1 MGGKW
6 HAQQGD
12 VGRSHRANPPFETDR
27 AYFMIDGIEDNG
39 AAGRVA
45 ALWRYPVSSIGGE
58 RLDIAEIN
66 QLGVAGDRLYGLFD
80 AKSGQVACPEKET
93 RWRPALFLSSRIG
106 SSGQVDL
113 RFPEE
118 DWISVSDTSVTERLT
133 AHFGFEVGIGRYGD
147 HPVGS
152 EPKVSPRYVTSPLH
166 IVTTGSIRAL
176 EQLTG
181 QSVLDPRRFRPNILI
196 ETSGETFSEKEWL
209 GRGLQVGSV
218 HSGVVEETKRCGM
231 TLIVQPGVEERPEV
245 LRGILR
251 HNRRNLGVYCDI
263 EIPGA
268 VRIGDGAYIT
278 S

>member
-1 MGGKW
+1 MGEKL
-6 HAQQGD
+6 H
-12 VGRSHRANPPFETDR
+12 VFEGMLSDLAPLATDQAR
-27 AYFMIDGIEDNG
+27 FMIAGTEDN
-39 AAGRVA
+39 AAGRVT

-66 QLGVAGDRLYGLFD
+66 QLGVTGDRLYGLFD
-80 AKSGQVACPEKET
+80 AESGQVACPEKET

-118 DWISVSDTSVTERLT
+118 DWISVSNTIVTERLT

-152 EPKVSPRYVTSPLH
+152 EPKVSPRYVSSPLH

-181 QSVLDPRRFRPNILI
+181 QSALDPRRFRPNILI

-231 TLIVQPGVEERPEV
+231 TLIAQPGVEERPEV

>member
-1 MGGKW
+1 MGEKL
-6 HAQQGD
+6 H
-12 VGRSHRANPPFETDR
+12 VFEGMLSDLAPCDTQWAR
-27 AYFMIDGIEDNG
+27 FMIDGIEDNW
-39 AAGRVA
+39 AAGRVT

-58 RLDIAEIN
+58 RLDIAEID
-66 QLGVAGDRLYGLFD
+66 QFGVLGDRLYGLFD
-80 AKSGQVACPEKET
+80 SATGQVAAPEKEA

-106 SSGQVDL
+106 SIGQVDL
-113 RFPEE
+113 RFPGG

-133 AHFGFEVGIGRYGD
+133 AHFGFEVGIGRHGD
-147 HPVGS
+147 SAGS
-152 EPKVSPRYVTSPLH
+152 EPKVSPRYVASPLH
-166 IVTTGSIRAL
+166 IVTTGSIRVL

-181 QSVLDPRRFRPNILI
+181 ESALDPRRFRPNILI
-196 ETSGETFSEKEWL
+196 ETSGETSSEKEWL

-218 HSGVVEETKRCGM
+218 CSQVVEETKRCGM
-231 TLIVQPGVEERPEV
+231 TLVAQPGIEEKPEI

-263 EIPGA
+263 EIPGV